1 MEIKVFGKVK
11 AMHELY
17 TKENAMKKLE
27 FKKKVL
33 DKARERQQEIID
45 DFQHRIHELQSSV
58 MNINEDQHD
67 IDQKSLDNSSSE
79 LINKLA
85 DQLNFVVEEMN
96 VLLKM
101 KVDDRLHEKV
111 SIGSIVE
118 TDRKVFYPSV
128 SVESFSVDGTEL
140 FGISVKAPLYK
151 AMSGKKAGD
160 VFSYQKTQYRIE
172 DVY

>member
-1 MEIKVFGKVK
+1 
-11 AMHELY
+11 
-17 TKENAMKKLE
+17 MKKLE

-33 DKARERQQEIID
+33 DKAIERQQEIID
-45 DFQHRIHELQSSV
+45 DFQYRINELQNSV
-58 MNINEDQHD
+58 MNINEDQQD
-67 IDQKSLDNSSSE
+67 MDQKSLDNSSSE

-96 VLLKM
+96 MLLKM
-101 KVDDRLHEKV
+101 KVGDQLHERV

-118 TDRKVFYPSV
+118 TDKKVFYPSV
-128 SVESFSVDGTEL
+128 SIENFNLNGKEL
-140 FGISVKAPLYK
+140 FGISTKAPLYK